1 MAPDFEALIKALT
14 TQGVNCVIIGGM
26 AMVAHGSSYVTE
38 DVDIAY
44 ARDRENIEKLVAALK
59 PFHPRLRVQGEPE
72 GVAFPFDART
82 IANGGN
88 FTLLTDVGNV
98 DILAH
103 IDGFS
108 NFEELQRAS
117 QRIEAFGHDV
127 AVLSIDGL
135 IRAKRASARP
145 KDLLA
150 IPELEVLKE
159 AQEHR
164 SRSAPAREEPKKRTR

>member
-14 TQGVNCVIIGGM
+14 THDVKSVIIGGL
-26 AMVAHGSSYVTE
+26 AMVVHGSTYITE
-38 DVDIAY
+38 DIDIAY
-44 ARDRENIEKLVAALK
+44 ERDQHNIERLVAALE
-59 PFHPRLRVQGEPE
+59 PFHPRLRVRGEPN
-72 GVAFPFDART
+72 GLAFRFDVTT
-82 IANGGN
+82 IKNGAN
-88 FTLLTDVGNV
+88 FTLVTDVGNV

-103 IDGFS
+103 IDGYGSFK
-108 NFEELQRAS
+108 ELESDSERV
-117 QRIEAFGHDV
+117 EAFGYNI

-159 AQEHR
+159 VHEQR
-164 SRSAPAREEPKKRTR
+164 SSTRPKQ